1 MRVLLGLIWLGE
13 IVVLGWGLQGADVVI
28 LGCTELSYA
37 EEMDP
42 ETEFP
47 VVDSQSTIID
57 RTIELAKR
65 QKLGQ
70 D

>member
-1 MRVLLGLIWLGE
+1 MTSSKRAKYHRLVQAMIE
-13 IVVLGWGLQGADVVI
+13 EQGADVVI

>member
-1 MRVLLGLIWLGE
+1 MIE
-13 IVVLGWGLQGADVVI
+13 EQGADVVI